1 MGMTN
6 VLNMLCGLA
15 LFLYG
20 MHVMGEG
27 LTRASGGKLESILE
41 KLTKSKLKAVLLG
54 AGVTAVIQSS
64 SATTVMVVGFVNS
77 GIMRLS
83 QAAGVIMGANIGTT
97 ITSWILSLTGIQGDN
112 LLLTLCKPATF
123 TPILAMIGVVFLLFT
138 KSDKKHD
145 AGSIMVG
152 FAVLMTGMEMM
163 SGAVK
168 PLANVPEFTNI
179 LLMFTNPILGVI
191 AGMLL
196 TAIIQSSS
204 ASVGI
209 LQALCATGA
218 VKYSAALPIIMG
230 QNIGTCVTALLAGV
244 GASKNAKR
252 AALIHLYFN
261 IIGTV
266 LFMAAFYGI
275 NAVFPFAFLDDAAN
289 AAGIAVIHTTFNII
303 ATAVLLP
310 FSGTLEKLAT
320 LTIRDDN
327 TVERI
332 DDFQL
337 LDERF
342 LSNPAFA
349 VEQCKVVTDRMA
361 QLTRE
366 AIFDAIMLIDG
377 GEYTEEK
384 AERIEALETKIDR
397 YEDKLGTYM
406 VKLSRA
412 KLSQKDG
419 HTLSLLLHSIS
430 DFERISDHAVNLLD
444 SVKEMNEKKMSFSPA
459 AASELHVFSL
469 AVRDIVERSFD
480 SFLRDDVELA
490 KTVEPLEA
498 CIDDINVNIKSR
510 HIERLTN
517 GQCTIELGFVLTDI
531 STNFER
537 VSDHCSNIAVYQIQV
552 PKDEYDAHEYLQNV
566 KHQEHAEFD
575 REEMAYEKQYRL
587 PDVAKVQTAEAGE

>member
-6 VLNMLCGLA
+6 ALNLLCGLA

-27 LTRASGGKLESILE
+27 LTRASGGRLEGILES
-41 KLTKSKLKAVLLG
+41 LTKSKIKAVLLG

-97 ITSWILSLTGIQGDN
+97 ITSWILSLTGLQGDS

-123 TPILAMIGVVFLLFT
+123 TPVLAFIGVCLLLFA
-138 KSDKKHD
+138 KGDKKHD
-145 AGSIMVG
+145 AGSIMIG

-163 SGAVK
+163 SSAVK
-168 PLANVPEFTNI
+168 PLANVPEFTNL

-191 AGMLL
+191 AGALL

-209 LQALCATGA
+209 LQALCVTGA

-230 QNIGTCVTALLAGV
+230 QNIGTCVTALISSV

-266 LFMAAFYGI
+266 LFMVVFYAI
-275 NAVFPFAFLDDAAN
+275 NAVFPFAFMDSAAN
-289 AAGIAVIHTTFNII
+289 AAGIAV
-303 ATAVLLP
+303 
-310 FSGTLEKLAT
+310 
-320 LTIRDDN
+320 
-327 TVERI
+327 
-332 DDFQL
+332 
-337 LDERF
+337 

-361 QLTRE
+361 ELTRE
-366 AIFDAIMLIDG
+366 AIFDAINLIDG
-377 GEYTEEK
+377 GAYTQEM
-384 AERIEALETKIDR
+384 ADRVEALETKIDR

-430 DFERISDHAVNLLD
+430 DFERISDHAVNLMD
-444 SVKEMNEKKMSFSPA
+444 SVQEMHDKKMSFSSA
-459 AASELHVFSL
+459 AAGELHVFAD
-469 AVRDIVERSFD
+469 AVRDIVNRSFD
-480 SFLRDDVELA
+480 SFLHDDVKLA

-498 CIDDINVNIKSR
+498 CIDDINVNVKSR
-510 HIERLTN
+510 HIERLTT

-552 PKDEYDAHEYLQNV
+552 PKDEYDTHEYLQNV

-575 REEMAYEKQYRL
+575 REEMAYEKRYRL
-587 PDVAKVQTAEAGE
+587 PDVAKAQTAEAGE

>member
-27 LTRASGGKLESILE
+27 LTRASGGKLEGILE

-54 AGVTAVIQSS
+54 AAVTAVIQSS

-112 LLLTLCKPATF
+112 LLLTLCKPSTF
-123 TPILAMIGVVFLLFT
+123 TPVLAMIGVICLLFT

-145 AGSIMVG
+145 AGSILVG

-377 GEYTEEK
+377 GEYTVEK
-384 AERIEALETKIDR
+384 AERIEALETKIDH

-510 HIERLTN
+510 HIERLTT

-537 VSDHCSNIAVYQIQV
+537 VSDHCSNIAVYEIQV

-575 REEMAYEKQYRL
+575 REEMAYEKRYRL
-587 PDVAKVQTAEAGE
+587 PDIIRTAGAEE

>member
-27 LTRASGGKLESILE
+27 LTRASGGKLEGILE

-54 AGVTAVIQSS
+54 AAVTAVIQSS

-112 LLLTLCKPATF
+112 LLLTLCKPSTF
-123 TPILAMIGVVFLLFT
+123 TPVLAMIGVICLLFT

-145 AGSIMVG
+145 AGSILVG

-230 QNIGTCVTALLAGV
+230 QNIGTCVTALLAGI

-366 AIFDAIMLIDG
+366 AIFDAVMLIDG

-510 HIERLTN
+510 HIERLTT

-537 VSDHCSNIAVYQIQV
+537 VSDHCSNIAVYEIQV

-575 REEMAYEKQYRL
+575 REEMAYEKRYRL
-587 PDVAKVQTAEAGE
+587 PDIIRTAGAEE

>member
-27 LTRASGGKLESILE
+27 LTRASGGKLEGILE

-54 AGVTAVIQSS
+54 AAVTAVIQSS

-112 LLLTLCKPATF
+112 LLLTLCKPSTF
-123 TPILAMIGVVFLLFT
+123 TPVLAMIGVICLLFT

-145 AGSIMVG
+145 AGSILVG

-320 LTIRDDN
+320 LTIRDDD

-342 LSNPAFA
+342 LSNTAFA

-366 AIFDAIMLIDG
+366 AIFDAIALVDG
-377 GEYTEEK
+377 GEYTAEK

-430 DFERISDHAVNLLD
+430 DFERIADHAVNILESAEELHA
-444 SVKEMNEKKMSFSPA
+444 KKITLPPDAQQELSTMERAVQEITTLSITAFQTGDLT
-459 AASELHVFSL
+459 AAS
-469 AVRDIVERSFD
+469 R
-480 SFLRDDVELA
+480 
-490 KTVEPLEA
+490 VEPLEQVIDTLKDQLRTRQIARLQKGA
-498 CIDDINVNIKSR
+498 CSL
-510 HIERLTN
+510 ET
-517 GQCTIELGFVLTDI
+517 GFIWTDLL
-531 STNFER
+531 TNFER
-537 VSDHCSNIAVYQIQV
+537 VADHCSNIAGCVLETQHRSL
-552 PKDEYDAHEYLQNV
+552 DLHEYLDGIKQS
-566 KHQEHAEFD
+566 APEFRRD
-575 REEMAYEKQYRL
+575 YEIYSRKYAL
-587 PDVAKVQTAEAGE
+587 ISA

>member
-27 LTRASGGKLESILE
+27 LTRASGGKLEGILE

-54 AGVTAVIQSS
+54 AAVTAVIQSS

-112 LLLTLCKPATF
+112 LLLTLCKPSTF
-123 TPILAMIGVVFLLFT
+123 TPVLAMIGVICLLFT

-275 NAVFPFAFLDDAAN
+275 NAVFPFAFLGDAAN

-366 AIFDAIMLIDG
+366 AIFDAIALVDG
-377 GEYTEEK
+377 GEYTAEK

-510 HIERLTN
+510 HIERLTT

-537 VSDHCSNIAVYQIQV
+537 VSDHCSNIAVYEIQV

-575 REEMAYEKQYRL
+575 REEMAYEKRYRL
-587 PDVAKVQTAEAGE
+587 PDITRTARAEE

>member
-6 VLNMLCGLA
+6 ALNLLCGLA

-27 LTRASGGKLESILE
+27 LTRASGGRLEGILES
-41 KLTKSKLKAVLLG
+41 LTKSKIKAVLLG

-77 GIMRLS
+77 GIMRL
-83 QAAGVIMGANIGTT
+83 AGGGRIMGANIGTT
-97 ITSWILSLTGIQGDN
+97 ITSWILSLTGLQGDS

-123 TPILAMIGVVFLLFT
+123 TPVLAFIGVCLLLFA
-138 KSDKKHD
+138 KGDKKARRGQHYD
-145 AGSIMVG
+145 RLRRADDRHGDD
-152 FAVLMTGMEMM
+152 ER
-163 SGAVK
+163 AVK
-168 PLANVPEFTNI
+168 PLANVPEFTNL

-191 AGMLL
+191 AGALL

-209 LQALCATGA
+209 LQALCVTGA

-230 QNIGTCVTALLAGV
+230 QNIGTCVTALISSV

-266 LFMAAFYGI
+266 LFMVVFYAI
-275 NAVFPFAFLDDAAN
+275 NAVFPFAFMDSAAN

-320 LTIRDDN
+320 LTVRDND

-361 QLTRE
+361 ELTRE
-366 AIFDAIMLIDG
+366 AIFDAINLIDG
-377 GEYTEEK
+377 GAYTQEM
-384 AERIEALETKIDR
+384 ADRVEALETKIDR

-412 KLSQKDG
+412 KLSRKDG
-419 HTLSLLLHSIS
+419 HIAL
-430 DFERISDHAVNLLD
+430 
-444 SVKEMNEKKMSFSPA
+444 PA
-459 AASELHVFSL
+459 AAQHQRFR
-469 AVRDIVERSFD
+469 AHQRPR
-480 SFLRDDVELA
+480 
-490 KTVEPLEA
+490 
-498 CIDDINVNIKSR
+498 
-510 HIERLTN
+510 
-517 GQCTIELGFVLTDI
+517 GQPDGF
-531 STNFER
+531 R
-537 VSDHCSNIAVYQIQV
+537 AG
-552 PKDEYDAHEYLQNV
+552 DARR
-566 KHQEHAEFD
+566 K
-575 REEMAYEKQYRL
+575 
-587 PDVAKVQTAEAGE
+587 